1 MDKILVIEDSADIR
15 ELLQFN
21 LSREGYEVY
30 TAMTG
35 EEGLVLARVHDP
47 VLILLDLVLPGIR
60 GLEVCKR
67 LKREPRTESIPIIM
81 LTAKS
86 EETDIVLG
94 LEMGADDYVTKPFG
108 IKELAARIRTVLRR
122 TLNPVTAQDGR
133 IRVGPLEIDSERFQ
147 VRVEGQLLTLTLTEF
162 RLLQALAENPGR
174 VFTREQL
181 LDRITEGKTVII
193 DRNVDVHIRALR
205 KKLGSRSSMILTV
218 RGVGYKL
225 LAES

>member
-21 LSREGYEVY
+21 LSREGYEVH

-35 EEGLVLARVHDP
+35 EEGMVLARVREP
-47 VLILLDLVLPGIR
+47 KLILLDLVLPGIQ

-67 LKREPRTESIPIIM
+67 LKREPKTENIPIIM
-81 LTAKS
+81 LTAKG

-94 LEMGADDYVTKPFG
+94 LEMGADDYLTKPFG
-108 IKELAARIRTVLRR
+108 IKELAARIRAVLRR
-122 TLNPVTAQDGR
+122 IQNAASPKETRLRT
-133 IRVGPLEIDSERFQ
+133 GPIEIDNERFQ
-147 VRVEGQLLTLTLTEF
+147 VTVDEQLLTLTLTEF
-162 RLLQALAENPGR
+162 RLLQALAESPGR

-181 LDRITEGKTVII
+181 LDRITDGKTIII

-205 KKLGSRSSMILTV
+205 KKLGAHSRLISTV

-225 LAES
+225 ATDS